1 MSEPSSSSSDPAAL
15 QAAAEAALQEE
26 LAGLGAEAAVAASSP
41 TSSTP
46 ADDARPISEVWRRV
60 LLARHPQRPTVLD
73 WIGELC
79 GDFSELHGDRRFG
92 DDPAMVAGMAEFR
105 GRQVLIL
112 GQQRGREV
120 KEKIRRN
127 FGMAKPEGY
136 RKAMRL
142 MRLADKFHRPVVA
155 LIDTQGA
162 YPGVDAEERGQAE
175 AIAWNLREMARLQVP
190 VVATV
195 VGEGGSGGALGIGMG
210 NRVLML
216 ENAMYSVISPEGCAS
231 IMWRDAERKE
241 AAAAALKLTA
251 SELLALRLVDEVV
264 PEPPGGAHLDGKA
277 AAQLLGDALDRA
289 LAQLETM
296 SGPDLQAQRCDRFRS
311 LGHFYRDDSGG

>member
-1 MSEPSSSSSDPAAL
+1 MSDSLPNSPDPESL
-15 QAAAEAALQEE
+15 QAAAEEALSQE
-26 LAGLGAEAAVAASSP
+26 LAVLRGASAPAAAPSAAGAEDEPRVE
-41 TSSTP
+41 
-46 ADDARPISEVWRRV
+46 SEVWRRV
-60 LLARHPQRPTVLD
+60 LLARHPQRPTALD
-73 WIGELC
+73 WIGLLC
-79 GDFSELHGDRRFG
+79 GDFAELHGDRRFG

-112 GQQRGREV
+112 GQQRGRDV
-120 KEKIRRN
+120 KDKIRRN

-142 MRLADKFHRPVVA
+142 MRLAEKFHRPILT

-175 AIAWNLREMARLQVP
+175 AIAWNLREMARLRVP

-231 IMWRDAERKE
+231 IMWRDAEKKE
-241 AAAAALKLTA
+241 IAAAALKLTA
-251 SELLALRLVDEVV
+251 AELFALDLVDEVV
-264 PEPPGGAHLDGKA
+264 PEPPGGAHTDPKA
-277 AAQLLGDALDRA
+277 AAQMLGDALERA
-289 LAQLETM
+289 LVRMENL
-296 SGPDLQAQRCDRFRS
+296 SGADLQAQRCARFRG
-311 LGHFYRDDSGG
+311 LGHFYQEAPAR

>member
-1 MSEPSSSSSDPAAL
+1 MSDSLPNSPDPDSL
-15 QAAAEAALQEE
+15 QAAAEEALSQE
-26 LAGLGAEAAVAASSP
+26 LAGLRGASVPASAPSATGAEGEPRVE
-41 TSSTP
+41 
-46 ADDARPISEVWRRV
+46 SEVWRRV
-60 LLARHPQRPTVLD
+60 LLARHPQRPTALD
-73 WIGELC
+73 WIGLMC
-79 GDFSELHGDRRFG
+79 SDFSELHGDRRFG

-112 GQQRGREV
+112 GQQRGRDV
-120 KEKIRRN
+120 KDKIRRN

-142 MRLADKFHRPVVA
+142 MGLAEKFHRPILS

-175 AIAWNLREMARLQVP
+175 AIAWNLREMARLRVP

-231 IMWRDAERKE
+231 IMWRDADKKE
-241 AAAAALKLTA
+241 IAAAALKLTA
-251 SELLALRLVDEVV
+251 AELLALELVDEVV
-264 PEPPGGAHLDGKA
+264 PEPPGGAHTDPNA
-277 AAQLLGDALDRA
+277 AARMLGDALERA
-289 LAQLETM
+289 LMGMEDL
-296 SGPDLQAQRCDRFRS
+296 SGADLQAQRCARFRA
-311 LGHFYRDDSGG
+311 LGHFYQEAPAR

>member
-277 AAQLLGDALDRA
+277 AARLLGDALDRA